1 MVDYSAEAVTARL
14 LEVARALARR
24 GFAIKG
30 TDMSSAAIQSRLK
43 ILAALSDMSWRLVQ
57 VGQGLRPGGGEARDS
72 PV

>member
-14 LEVARALARR
+14 QEVAQALARR

-30 TDMSSAAIQSRLK
+30 TDMSSVAIQSRLM

-57 VGQGLRPGGGEARDS
+57 VGQGLRPGRREARDS